1 MTSPL
6 GTTRSL
12 AVAVAAALAL
22 AAGTGTA
29 HAQTPTPTEARPAEQ
44 PLSAAARAA
53 YVGEYEVKDMD
64 APMTVRVYVEDDKLM
79 ARPGDDE
86 PSRLLFQ
93 GNHSFKP
100 EMAPEA
106 LLVFTVVDGK
116 ATRFVYTTPDGGG
129 AEGVRKK

>member
-1 MTSPL
+1 MTSPI
-6 GTTRSL
+6 GTTRGL
-12 AVAVAAALAL
+12 AVAVVAALAL
-22 AAGTGTA
+22 VAGTGTA
-29 HAQTPTPTEARPAEQ
+29 RAQTPTPTEARPAEQ
-44 PLSAAARAA
+44 PLSAEARAI
-53 YVGEYEVKDMD
+53 YLGDYEVQD
-64 APMTVRVYVEDDKLM
+64 ADGPMTVRVYVEGDKLM
-79 ARPGDDE
+79 ARPAEDE

-106 LLVFTVVDGK
+106 LLVFTVVEGK